1 MIEDKYKPIQLTIYL
16 IYNIKKSKF
25 NCEENY
31 TDNREFKVCV
41 YNSKMDL
48 SKNFFKKGIE
58 TSDIESFDDFDVIKF
73 ESSRIEKS
81 WKQIKLSNI
90 DKNLFAN
97 PIIDQIVKKQT
108 KKMEIYYDLFD
119 RISYKVDLIDKNLFN
134 LTLNLENGSNS
145 MNLIRLKNAFVI
157 KVIKTF
163 HRKFWLV
170 N

>member
-1 MIEDKYKPIQLTIYL
+1 
-16 IYNIKKSKF
+16 
-25 NCEENY
+25 
-31 TDNREFKVCV
+31 
-41 YNSKMDL
+41 
-48 SKNFFKKGIE
+48 
-58 TSDIESFDDFDVIKF
+58 VIKF
-73 ESSRIEKS
+73 ESSKIEKP
-81 WKQIKLSNI
+81 WQQIKLSNI